1 MKIEKGRGYVY
12 ALQYHIVWC
21 VKYRHQILFGEIDIK
36 LQEMLKAI
44 ALDNGFEIVE
54 METDKDHVH
63 LLVSC
68 KPQHH
73 IPNIIKA
80 LKGNSARA
88 MFKEFPALKKQL
100 WGGHLW
106 NPSYFITTVGDTNE
120 DQIKHYIQ
128 SQKVKHV

>member
-21 VKYRHQILFGEIDIK
+21 VKYRHQILIGEIDTK

-68 KPQHH
+68 KPQHY
-73 IPNIIKA
+73 IPSIIKA
-80 LKGNSARA
+80 LKGNSARF
-88 MFKEFPALKKQL
+88 MFKEFPELKKQL

-106 NPSYFITTVGDTNE
+106 NPSYFITTIGDTNE
-120 DQIKHYIQ
+120 EQIKHYIQ
-128 SQKVKHV
+128 SQKVKHL

>member
-21 VKYRHQILFGEIDIK
+21 VKYRHQILINSIDIK
-36 LQEMLKAI
+36 LQEILRAI
-44 ALDNGFEIVE
+44 AIDNGFEIVE

-68 KPQHH
+68 KPQHY
-73 IPNIIKA
+73 IPSIIKA

-88 MFKEFPALKKQL
+88 MFKEFPELKKQL

-106 NPSYFITTVGDTNE
+106 NPSYFITTIGDTNE
-120 DQIKHYIQ
+120 EQIKHYIQ
-128 SQKVKHV
+128 SQKVKHL